1 MYDHQKGEYN
11 SAELSIFGDLEETRK
26 TKRELDRYGD
36 GPAVLLEEKEFR
48 QD

>member
-1 MYDHQKGEYN
+1 MLDGQEGEYD
-11 SAELSIFGDLEETRK
+11 SAELSIFTDLEEMRK
-26 TKRELDRYGD
+26 QKESWIGTGN